1 MYCIY
6 TVHKN
11 LGVCALYSL
20 GVYICVSLIVYY
32 LLIPCSKYGQYALNV
47 NVKCKCKNVMRKKI
61 RTVISEVSSF
71 VGNPVELL
79 NLYILK
85 VAVVDL
91 RQGVGEG
98 RGEGATRYSYKKLF
112 NPKYIYIYHTY
123 ILLIHKWKDKLF
135 GEFWKPEK
143 YKL

>member
-1 MYCIY
+1 
-6 TVHKN
+6 
-11 LGVCALYSL
+11 
-20 GVYICVSLIVYY
+20 
-32 LLIPCSKYGQYALNV
+32 
-47 NVKCKCKNVMRKKI
+47 MRKKI

-91 RQGVGEG
+91 RQGVGEE

-112 NPKYIYIYHTY
+112 NPKYIYISY
-123 ILLIHKWKDKLF
+123 IHISNTQVKR
-135 GEFWKPEK
+135 
-143 YKL
+143 

>member
-1 MYCIY
+1 
-6 TVHKN
+6 
-11 LGVCALYSL
+11 
-20 GVYICVSLIVYY
+20 
-32 LLIPCSKYGQYALNV
+32 
-47 NVKCKCKNVMRKKI
+47 MRKKI

-91 RQGVGEG
+91 RQGVGDLRQGVGEG

-112 NPKYIYIYHTY
+112 NPKYIYISY
-123 ILLIHKWKDKLF
+123 IHISNTQVKR
-135 GEFWKPEK
+135 
-143 YKL
+143 